1 MALSNGSDKIKQL
14 EYRNAQLTSLLARF
28 IQLEE
33 FDKAELIEEAKEI
46 VDKELGLK

>member
-1 MALSNGSDKIKQL
+1 MPNDKEKIKQL
-14 EYRNAQLTSLLARF
+14 EKRNAQLTSMLARF

-33 FDKAELIEEAKEI
+33 FDKAELIEEAKKI